1 MDEPTGNLDSK
12 NGDQVMSLLAQLNKA
27 GSTIVM
33 VTHDSRYSRCASRQ
47 IQLLDG
53 QIVSEISTNPSVDND
68 LGVHTQDE
76 KTLQGV
82 A

>member
-1 MDEPTGNLDSK
+1 MA
-12 NGDQVMSLLAQLNKA
+12 LLEQLNKD

-33 VTHDSRYSRCASRQ
+33 VTHDSRYSRCANRQ

-53 QIVSEISTNPSVDND
+53 QILSEQQKQP
-68 LGVHTQDE
+68 
-76 KTLQGV
+76 LQGV

>member
-1 MDEPTGNLDSK
+1 M
-12 NGDQVMSLLAQLNKA
+12 LLLEQLNKA

-53 QIVSEISTNPSVDND
+53 QIVTEQNTMQQV
-68 LGVHTQDE
+68 
-76 KTLQGV
+76 QGV

>member
-1 MDEPTGNLDSK
+1 LVDEPTGNLDSK
-12 NGDQVMSLLAQLNKA
+12 NGDQVMSLLETLNNH

-47 IQLLDG
+47 IKMLDG
-53 QIVSEISTNPSVDND
+53 KIISEQAILPDI
-68 LGVHTQDE
+68 
-76 KTLQGV
+76 KGV

>member
-1 MDEPTGNLDSK
+1 MLPTGNLDSK
-12 NGDQVMSLLAQLNKA
+12 NGDQVMALLESLNKN

-33 VTHDSRYSRCASRQ
+33 VTHDSRYSRCANRQ

-53 QIVSEISTNPSVDND
+53 KIVTEQVIPQRV
-68 LGVHTQDE
+68 
-76 KTLQGV
+76 QGV